1 MLFKSNLCGKL
12 LDQPPTL
19 VECYIVFSL
28 TKPAAHSS
36 VALHSLQLK
45 TSIPSVLPATG
56 GHLFKADNKPE
67 HVALQVGDPRQL
79 MEDVPMEKRLM
90 LTFPHISAWVPDL
103 FGPGA
108 QQGGNFVTKAFQ
120 KLKGGKPKPQ
130 KAKERQVGTLLYL
143 MCTHVS
149 GGACAAYIAQ
159 HDAAQTA
166 MHASSSIRLYLT
178 SWRPELVTDVKL
190 KTQGNTR

>member
-1 MLFKSNLCGKL
+1 M
-12 LDQPPTL
+12 
-19 VECYIVFSL
+19 
-28 TKPAAHSS
+28 
-36 VALHSLQLK
+36 
-45 TSIPSVLPATG
+45 PSVLPATG
-56 GHLFKADNKPE
+56 GDLFKADNKPE

-130 KAKERQVGTLLYL
+130 KAKERQVGTLLNLPYVYTCL
-143 MCTHVS
+143 WQCF
-149 GGACAAYIAQ
+149 AQ
-159 HDAAQTA
+159 FKSLSTMLPRQQY
-166 MHASSSIRLYLT
+166 MHHQALSFT
-178 SWRPELVTDVKL
+178 SPPGISELVTDVEL
-190 KTQGNTR
+190 KTQGDTR